1 MHRMTEEEKVAL
13 KLSALLSDLRHD
25 IEKVGVYVARV
36 GGRTVNH
43 RLNLVNEVAQEEM
56 EGHTRHDRTYRI

>member
-13 KLSALLSDLRHD
+13 KLSALLSDLRTD

-56 EGHTRHDRTYRI
+56 NGYDGHRRLF